1 MFDSGV
7 RGASD
12 VFKALALGAKF
23 VFVGRLWVWGLSIM
37 GEHGVRHV
45 MKSLLADF
53 DILLNVAG
61 FQNIDQINKDALGE
75 SAPLCQLRHR
85 IADARQ
91 KHLRRDRAIRSSRRN
106 PSYRRQAVA
115 SSPQSNDELAT
126 MGAGAMLV
134 RHGDGRWIN

>member
-37 GEHGVRHV
+37 GETGVRHV

-61 FQNIDQINKDALGE
+61 YRNVNEIDRRALG
-75 SAPLCQLRHR
+75 
-85 IADARQ
+85 
-91 KHLRRDRAIRSSRRN
+91 KHHV
-106 PSYRRQAVA
+106 P
-115 SSPQSNDELAT
+115 T
-126 MGAGAMLV
+126 
-134 RHGDGRWIN
+134 